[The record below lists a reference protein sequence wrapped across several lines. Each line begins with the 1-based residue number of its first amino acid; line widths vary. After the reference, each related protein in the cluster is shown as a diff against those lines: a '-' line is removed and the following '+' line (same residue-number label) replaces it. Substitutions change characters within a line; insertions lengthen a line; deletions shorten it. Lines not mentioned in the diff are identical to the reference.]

1 MKHHDKRA
9 LLVGLNH
16 YPDPANNLKGCVNDI
31 LMTSQFL
38 QKKYGFAVEDIRV
51 LADARATTANIR
63 KRLEWLAADMR
74 AGDVV
79 VFHYSGHGSQVRDR
93 DGDELKDHLDEIICP
108 YDLDWDDPITDDELG
123 KTFAKIPDWASV
135 TVILDSCHSG
145 TGLKEFGPTPRR
157 NKFLV
162 PPPDIFHRTGPE
174 FGDEGVNRSVT
185 MREVK
190 ERFPIQALAKTLAD
204 KQRAILIAACRADQV
219 SADAWIDG
227 DYHGALTY
235 YFWHSVQ
242 SLGWNVTY
250 KEAVQKAAQSLK
262 AEHYEQ
268 DPQLEGPGSKWKL
281 FAPLAA
287 AAGRAA

>member
-1 MKHHDKRA
+1 MKHQNKRA

-16 YPDPANNLKGCVNDI
+16 YPDPVNTLKGCVNDI
-31 LMTSQFL
+31 LMTSQNL
-38 QKKYGFAVEDIRV
+38 QKNYGFPVEGIRM
-51 LADARATTANIR
+51 LADERATTANIR
-63 KRLEWLAADMR
+63 MRLKWLASDMR
-74 AGDVV
+74 PGDVV

-108 YDLDWDDPITDDELG
+108 YDLNWDDPITDDELG
-123 KTFAKIPDWASV
+123 KTFSKIPDGASV

-157 NKFLV
+157 NKFIL

-174 FGDEGVNRSVT
+174 FVNEGVNRSVT

-190 ERFPIQALAKTLAD
+190 SRFPIRALAKSLAD
-204 KQRAILIAACRADQV
+204 KQKAILVSACRADQL

-242 SLGWNVTY
+242 LLGWNVVY
-250 KEAVQKAAQSLK
+250 KDAVQKTSQLLK
-262 AEHYEQ
+262 ADHYEQ
-268 DPQLEGPGSKWKL
+268 VPQLEGPGSKWKL
-281 FAPLAA
+281 FAPLVSTAA
-287 AAGRAA
+287 SAA